1 MKSLSKYIVEQLTTY
16 TNNVPSDILS
26 IIKHLINNVD
36 FKKLQSIKGDDP
48 DRFNKSKQNEQLFI
62 DNFDNDD
69 IKIFNTEEYYAL
81 QNNSNNSSW
90 ENLSD
95 KEKSNFDT
103 KYGDII
109 LQMNNKYIYID
120 LKISDKYLGAV
131 SLGSLVNFDKNGYY
145 ICINSSNGKYNIV
158 SHSSLVDAVKE
169 YPELLRPVIN
179 KQYKGYPVEWEGQ
192 QLTSEYFI
200 AGKDIEKFK

>member
-1 MKSLSKYIVEQLTTY
+1 MKSLSKYIVEQLITAY
-16 TNNVPSDILS
+16 INNVPSDILS

-36 FKKLQSIKGDDP
+36 FKKLQSIKEDDP
-48 DRFNKSKQNEQLFI
+48 DRFDKSKQNEQLFI
-62 DNFDNDD
+62 DNFDKDD

-81 QNNSNNSSW
+81 LNNSSW

-109 LQMNNKYIYID
+109 LQVNNKYIYID
-120 LKISDKYLGAV
+120 LKISDKSLGAV

-145 ICINSSNGKYNIV
+145 ICINNSNDKYNIV

-169 YPELLRPVIN
+169 SPELLQPVID

>member
-1 MKSLSKYIVEQLTTY
+1 MKSLSKYIVEQLTTAY

-36 FKKLQSIKGDDP
+36 FKKLQSIKEDDP
-48 DRFNKSKQNEQLFI
+48 DRFDKSKQNEQLFI

-69 IKIFNTEEYYAL
+69 IKIFNIEEYYEL
-81 QNNSNNSSW
+81 QNNSSW
-90 ENLSD
+90 KNLSD

-109 LQMNNKYIYID
+109 LQKNNKYIYID
-120 LKISDKYLGAV
+120 LKISDKSLGTV

-145 ICINSSNGKYNIV
+145 ICINNSNGKYNIV